1 MPWRQSNILL
11 WFSRSEHCA
20 RIIEGLDCEFIV
32 KEFIW
37 SSWCWHIN
45 LFIFN
50 RSSTQSCYISI
61 IKCLEANLFVFT
73 DSPVFDRICCPYYE
87 DYFILFID
95 VVLDNVVVSIIQFS
109 FYPGIVINI
118 MSKETHIWNYK
129 YTIRSIICKASC
141 HLVTRSLSHLVT
153 WLLCHSVTWLLGHFV
168 TSFILSLCI
177 I

>member
-11 WFSRSEHCA
+11 WFSRSEHYA
-20 RIIEGLDCEFIV
+20 RIIEGLDFEFIV
-32 KEFIW
+32 QEFIW
-37 SSWCWHIN
+37 SCWCWHIN

-73 DSPVFDRICCPYYE
+73 DSPAFDRICCPYYE

-109 FYPGIVINI
+109 FYPGIIIIFEIIKMRNDTLYTNTYLINAGFGI
-118 MSKETHIWNYK
+118 VKLYSTVPLPW
-129 YTIRSIICKASC
+129 
-141 HLVTRSLSHLVT
+141 
-153 WLLCHSVTWLLGHFV
+153 
-168 TSFILSLCI
+168 
-177 I
+177 